1 MSAASPLAPWLRA
14 PLQTALALPRAHAVL
29 LSSLPG
35 LGAFE
40 AGQALAR
47 AWLCEQGD
55 GRQPACGQCQAC
67 HLFDQRSH
75 PDAHW
80 LLPAALRVK
89 LGWQEAEAEGKAKP
103 SQEIRIDEV
112 RAMLGF
118 AQGTRGRS
126 RGKVVL
132 IHPAEAL
139 NLVAANALLKTLEE
153 PGGSLRFVL
162 VSEASEALLPTLRS
176 RCQQVV
182 VPAPDAEQGS
192 QWLRGQQPGLDATD
206 ALALLR
212 AAGQRPQQAMDWLR
226 AGLTAPA
233 LAAFPRAVARADLGD
248 FSTWSAAAVI
258 DLLQRLCA
266 DLLRVTQGS
275 TPQYFAAEQL
285 PKARQP
291 APLLAWA
298 DELRAARAKADHP
311 LQLALWLEALGLR
324 AQAAL
329 RAACKAPREAN

>member
-1 MSAASPLAPWLRA
+1 MTPSIPPWLQA
-14 PLQTALALPRAHAVL
+14 PLTEALALPRAHAVL
-29 LSSLPG
+29 LASLPG
-35 LGAFE
+35 LAAFE
-40 AGQALAR
+40 AGQALAQ
-47 AWLCEQGD
+47 AWLCETGD
-55 GRQPACGQCQAC
+55 GRRPACGQCSAC

-89 LGWQEAEAEGKAKP
+89 LGWQEPEAEGKAKP

-162 VSEASEALLPTLRS
+162 VTEAAEQLLPTIRS
-176 RCQQVV
+176 RCQRIAIA
-182 VPAPDAEQGS
+182 APSKEQGTAWLRAQQPKLEALDAE
-192 QWLRGQQPGLDATD
+192 
-206 ALALLR
+206 ALLR
-212 AAGQRPQQAMDWLR
+212 AAGDRPQQALDWLR

-233 LAAFPRAVARADLGD
+233 LAAFPRAVAKGQLGD
-248 FSTWSAAAVI
+248 FSTWTVAAVI
-258 DLLQRLCA
+258 DLLQRLCG
-266 DLLRVTQGS
+266 DLLRITQGAA
-275 TPQYFAAEQL
+275 PQFFAAEQL
-285 PKARQP
+285 PKARHS

-298 DELRAARAKADHP
+298 AELRGARAKSDHP
-311 LQLALWLEALGLR
+311 LQLALWLEALGLQ

-329 RAACKAPREAN
+329 RAACKTPR